1 MQKKKRTIF
10 KIFPKLQHL
19 GIATTDP
26 VTTDPTTTDPT
37 TTDPTT
43 TDPHVFTL
51 GSIVALSP
59 QISDN

>member
-1 MQKKKRTIF
+1 MLIQM
-10 KIFPKLQHL
+10 
-19 GIATTDP
+19 GNATSDP